1 MTRNRCSLVP
11 FLSEIKLHPEQP
23 ITKLFFCKNGA
34 IFVSQTALVAMG
46 LRLFLKPRLAKILV
60 LTAKRGK
67 MEIMYCFFFYPFRNN
82 NL

>member
-34 IFVSQTALVAMG
+34 IFVSQTVLVAMG
-46 LRLFLKPRLAKILV
+46 LRLFLKPRLEEKLV

-67 MEIMYCFFFYPFRNN
+67 NE
-82 NL
+82 

>member
-23 ITKLFFCKNGA
+23 ITKLFFCKNGS
-34 IFVSQTALVAMG
+34 IFVSKIALVAIG
-46 LRLFLKPRLAKILV
+46 LRLSLKPRLAKILV

-67 MEIMYCFFFYPFRNN
+67 KEIMYCFFFYPFRNN